1 MHVVMF
7 ADQHLESLGGAQVS
21 MRLQK
26 RFLERAGHLVT
37 VVAPR
42 MHRPAPDDGAYL
54 DLPSIAITPDREY
67 ALTWPGARTD
77 RFVDAE
83 LGARLPVDVVHVQ
96 GDFWGALIGHR
107 YAARHG
113 LPVVHTMHNR
123 VDVGIEATAPFPTLV
138 LRVLNAWARRALRG
152 AEVRR
157 NASISQSLRRDL
169 RDSLDSASSATG
181 TVSPAKAPGGAA
193 APARA
198 VGADATGADAA
209 PASAAGAPGAAATRT
224 RSADGWAYL
233 RRFARLSRAVTAP
246 SGHFARRLE
255 SHGVAPEA
263 AGVDV
268 IWNGIDDD
276 ILDSALAAGPA
287 ARHPGRPRFVWL
299 GRMSPEKRLLPFL
312 EAVAA
317 SGIDAEVEIIGGGA
331 QLRAAQKL
339 VAERRPVASVVFSGR
354 LSYAETLARLSASD
368 AVVQTSIGFETQGMT
383 VFEAASLGTPA
394 VVSDPDIA
402 SELGGGVWAVPDAS
416 TSALADTLR
425 RAAADIASGTPV
437 AVDATIAERF
447 RQSSRT
453 AAMVRV
459 YERAV
464 SAGR

>member
-26 RFLERAGHLVT
+26 RFLERAGHVVT

-42 MHRPAPDDGAYL
+42 MHRPAPDDAAYI
-54 DLPSIAITPDREY
+54 DLPSIPITPDREY

-96 GDFWGALIGHR
+96 ADFWGALIGHR

-123 VDVGIEATAPFPTLV
+123 VDVGIEATAPFPALV

-152 AEVRR
+152 AAATRG
-157 NASISQSLRRDL
+157 NAATPPSPGASPRDAA
-169 RDSLDSASSATG
+169 RSARVAPAT
-181 TVSPAKAPGGAA
+181 AA
-193 APARA
+193 APDARA
-198 VGADATGADAA
+198 GHATQGAG
-209 PASAAGAPGAAATRT
+209 P
-224 RSADGWAYL
+224 ADGWAYL
-233 RRFARLSRAVTAP
+233 RGFARLSRAITAP

-255 SHGVAPEA
+255 EHGVVPAEA
-263 AGVDV
+263 GAGVDV

-276 ILDSALAAGPA
+276 ILDAALASGAEARRPGP
-287 ARHPGRPRFVWL
+287 PRFVWL

-312 EAVAA
+312 EAMAA
-317 SGIDAEVEIIGGGA
+317 SGIEAEVEIIGGGA

-354 LSYAETLARLSASD
+354 LSYAETLARLAAAD

-402 SELGGGVWAVPDAS
+402 SELGAGVWTVPDA
-416 TSALADTLR
+416 TIPALAESLR
-425 RAAADIASGTPV
+425 RAADDIEAGTPV
-437 AVDATIAERF
+437 AVDPTIAERF

-453 AAMVRV
+453 AAMVAV
-459 YERAV
+459 YGRAV